1 MPFFEVKNLTKSFGG
16 LQAIH
21 ALSFVVKEGQIFSVI
36 GPNGAGKTTVFNC
49 ISKVYP
55 IDKGEIWF
63 EGEDLLKLRSH
74 QIPLRGIA
82 RTFQNIALFSKMT
95 VVENV
100 LVAKHG
106 KMKSGFIQG
115 ALCLPAS
122 LREEKAMRERVR
134 GVIQFLGL
142 EAVQNQVVSG
152 LPFGYQK
159 KVELARAL
167 SLEPRLLLLDEPV
180 GGMNI
185 TETEA
190 MGRLIKE
197 IQCRMGITIILVE
210 HDMRLV
216 MGVSDR
222 ICVLNYGEKIAEGTP
237 LDIKRNPLVIEAYLG
252 RGKSDAQ
259 SR

>member
-1 MPFFEVKNLTKSFGG
+1 MNFFRVKHLSKSFGG

-21 ALSFVVKEGQIFSVI
+21 NLSFDVKEGQIFAVI

-49 ISKVYP
+49 VSKLYP
-55 IDKGEIWF
+55 IDQGEIWF

-82 RTFQNIALFSKMT
+82 RTFQNIALFSSMT

-106 KMKSGFIQG
+106 KMKSGFIHG
-115 ALCLPAS
+115 ALCLPKS
-122 LREEKAMRERVR
+122 IKEEKAMRERVR
-134 GVIQFLGL
+134 DVIQFLGL

-167 SLEPRLLLLDEPV
+167 SLEPKLLLLDEPV

-185 TETEA
+185 AETEA
-190 MGRLIKE
+190 MGKLIKE
-197 IQCRMGITIILVE
+197 IQGRMGITIILVE

-222 ICVLNYGEKIAEGTP
+222 ICVLNYGEKIAEGAP
-237 LDIKRNPLVIEAYLG
+237 IDIKSNPLVIEAYLG

-259 SR
+259 RR